1 MSVWR
6 GRPLVLAGGISDS
19 NRAHCA
25 SVRSLGNPLPDCLC
39 ASRCSLVHIPNHL
52 LPILAETVNHAAVD
66 NSRNFWVRLLAGQ
79 IDPRDVGIFF
89 YVGSAAS
96 DVGDALALYSRYCR
110 IANEAIRQKFTP
122 RPGGATLEIE
132 FAGLPSYATR
142 QNTEFILGCFRI
154 ALR

>member
-66 NSRNFWVRLLAGQ
+66 NSRNFWVRLLVIIPPVQ
-79 IDPRDVGIFF
+79 IAVTLSAFAFPHCDRPHASLGIFLQDRGIF
-89 YVGSAAS
+89 RAAS
-96 DVGDALALYSRYCR
+96 VRGFNLG
-110 IANEAIRQKFTP
+110 EA
-122 RPGGATLEIE
+122 G
-132 FAGLPSYATR
+132 
-142 QNTEFILGCFRI
+142 
-154 ALR
+154 